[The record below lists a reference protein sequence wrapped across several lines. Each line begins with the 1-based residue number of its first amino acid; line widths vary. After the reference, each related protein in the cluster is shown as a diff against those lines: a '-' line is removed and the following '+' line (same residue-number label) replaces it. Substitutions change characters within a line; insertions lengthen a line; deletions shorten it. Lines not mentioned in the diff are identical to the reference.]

1 MRLLYFLFLFFCFH
15 PVSAQLSVSPSKAGS
30 SFLYAKNLVL
40 YVDGGI
46 HLEKNPDPTTEA
58 SIYLRQEAQLIQGDK
73 SNNLNSGNGLLSVF
87 QEGRANAF
95 NYNYWG
101 LPVSDNSGAAKTA
114 DRIIYEPMSKTESR
128 PAQLSSALDGKAN
141 PLTISRRWLYKFE
154 GGTYA
159 DWEYIGDDFYLDP
172 GLGFT
177 MKGVNGTNLTTV
189 EGISNNPG
197 NRQRYD
203 FRGLP
208 NDGNI
213 NMNIQKDQVL
223 LVGNPYPSALNLK
236 DFLIQNIAT
245 TGIAYFWDH
254 SDHTFSHYLKDYEG
268 GYGAY
273 SPGASAYVPAVFQ
286 YYDESAEPTGNTG
299 ETGQIYGREFSPIAQ
314 GFMIMGKTNGQV
326 SFKNSQRVFK
336 RENSTSSSF
345 RTQQEVIPRLRLN
358 IAFDDLY
365 VRQLLLAFRDDAS
378 PGVDHAMDARAFGA
392 LITDAAWIIDREPYL
407 INVLPF
413 DKEEK
418 IPLLI
423 SAKENTVL
431 KISIEIP
438 ENFSP
443 EAIVLFDAES
453 EHSHNL
459 YKSDFEIELPA
470 GNYENRFYLG
480 FREEIPEAPELSEE
494 DEDYFRVPGTADII
508 YNKSLRQV
516 EVIAGEMLA
525 EIQVFDLTGGMIFNK
540 KIYENKQ
547 YDYFYTGNL
556 REAVYIVK
564 VKTRDNRITNKKIL
578 LKK

>member
-1 MRLLYFLFLFFCFH
+1 MRLFYFLFLFFCFH

-40 YVDGGI
+40 YVDGDI
-46 HLEKNPDPTTEA
+46 HLEKNPDLTTEA

-87 QEGRANAF
+87 QEGWANAY

-114 DRIIYEPMSKTESR
+114 DKIIYEALGKTDSK
-128 PAQLSSALDGKAN
+128 PAQLTSALDGKAN
-141 PLTISRRWLYKFE
+141 PLTISRKWLYKFE

-159 DWEYIGDDFYLDP
+159 DWEYIGDNFNLDP
-172 GLGFT
+172 GLGFA
-177 MKGVNGTNLTTV
+177 MKGVNGSNTTII
-189 EGISNNPG
+189 EGIPNNPG

-208 NDGNI
+208 NDGII
-213 NMNIQKDQVL
+213 NLNIQKDQVL

-236 DFLIQNIAT
+236 NFLIQNTVT

-254 SDHTFSHYLKDYEG
+254 SDNTFSHYLKDYEG

-273 SPGASAYVPAVFQ
+273 SPGASAYVPAIFQ
-286 YYDESAEPTGNTG
+286 YYDESANPTGNTG

-314 GFMIMGKTNGQV
+314 GFMIMGKTTGQI
-326 SFKNSQRVFK
+326 SFKNSHRTFK
-336 RENSTSSSF
+336 KENSTNSSF
-345 RTQQEVIPRLRLN
+345 RRQQEIIPRLRLN
-358 IAFDDLY
+358 FAFDDLY

-378 PGVDHAMDARAFGA
+378 PGTDHAMDAIAFGA
-392 LITDAAWIIDREPYL
+392 LNTDAAWMIDREPYL

-413 DKEEK
+413 DEEEK
-418 IPLLI
+418 IPILI

-431 KISIEIP
+431 KISIETQ
-438 ENFSP
+438 ENFAP
-443 EAIVLFDAES
+443 NVVVLFDAE
-453 EHSHNL
+453 EEFYHNL
-459 YKSDFEIELPA
+459 YKSDFEIDLPA
-470 GNYENRFYLG
+470 KNYEDRFYLG
-480 FREEIPEAPELSEE
+480 FREEIPETPELSEE
-494 DEDYFRVPGTADII
+494 NEDYFGVPETTEII
-508 YNKSLRQV
+508 YNKNLRQV
-516 EVIAGEMLA
+516 EVIAEEMLE

-564 VKTRDNRITNKKIL
+564 VKTRDNRIKHKKL
-578 LKK
+578 LLRK